1 MSPPASGYTA
11 TRLRGSLE
19 PCSESQVFNA
29 ACPLLER
36 RLVAFPLR
44 NGLQLGPAVATHFY
58 KVLSCPGGGQSQVA
72 AWLPLL
78 VYLSA
83 CARLVPSDRPICL
96 LVDGILVSCRS
107 TACWLR
113 DAFRYFVDRWFLT
126 IRQYLASLFNICGP
140 NTPSVP
146 GPLPSALSARGPAFV
161 LACIDVLYICTT

>member
-1 MSPPASGYTA
+1 MQRITGFQRSLPSTRTSPRRISLAQWAAVGAGSGD
-11 TRLRGSLE
+11 
-19 PCSESQVFNA
+19 
-29 ACPLLER
+29 PLLQ
-36 RLVAFPLR
+36 RLVLPRRWPVASRRPAAF
-44 NGLQLGPAVATHFY
+44 A
-58 KVLSCPGGGQSQVA
+58 S
-72 AWLPLL
+72 LL
-78 VYLSA
+78 VSLCILSRT
-83 CARLVPSDRPICL
+83 RLVPSDRPICL